1 MSDNIVRP
9 QSVST
14 RVEAYGGTLHRL
26 RKRGANMVRKNYNA
40 AASAASNV
48 TSTSFTESGAN
59 AEYPSHNRFFS
70 LSSNRYYN
78 YILTMLML
86 RSSTSTPTSNSTKK
100 KEDIKTAKLKIDPT
114 TLHYTPKL
122 SYNDFNDSSSS
133 LYSDSNTLVYS
144 GGSASSMVGS
154 TALSSTLTFQDDDQP
169 PFLTNKGVSINENF
183 THIESPTVIER
194 DIKTFIKNFNHS
206 AAYQLGESTHL
217 HYYQLPFPWREN
229 RYIIHGYRFYNS
241 HKKSF
246 LSIFNWYGWHNE
258 TSNIWTHLLGGL
270 YLLYL
275 GIFDFPNSDVWKSET
290 VPRPAKII
298 VYIFLFAAV
307 KCMFASVF
315 WHTFNGTS
323 FLRLRSKFAC
333 VDYSGITLLITA
345 SILTSEFVTMYDYKW
360 SLISYLS
367 ISTFLGIFGIFMNW
381 SPKFDRPEARPLRIK
396 FFILLAT
403 MGGLSF
409 IQLIFLRSWE
419 YASWLMTPVTNK
431 SIIWYLVGVFF
442 YGSFIPER
450 FRTDILVDECI
461 PTEEQLSTDL
471 NIVTKHKHIHF
482 RVTPTKHPKVTSCQ
496 CHSKSFKSLWWVDYF
511 GCSHTF
517 WHFFVVLGVVG
528 HYNAIMEMISKRWI
542 SS

>member
-1 MSDNIVRP
+1 MSDNNVRLP
-9 QSVST
+9 SVSS
-14 RVEAYGGTLHRL
+14 RVDGYGGTLHRL
-26 RKRGANMVRKNYNA
+26 KKRGANMVRKNYNA
-40 AASAASNV
+40 AANVASNV
-48 TSTSFTESGAN
+48 TSPSFTESGTN
-59 AEYPSHNRFFS
+59 VEYPSHNRFFS
-70 LSSNRYYN
+70 VSSNRYYN

-86 RSSTSTPTSNSTKK
+86 RSSSSATSSSKK
-100 KEDIKTAKLKIDPT
+100 KEDMKTAGPKIDPS

-122 SYNDFNDSSSS
+122 SYNDFNDSNSS

-144 GGSASSMVGS
+144 SGSASSIVGS
-154 TALSSTLTFQDDDQP
+154 TALSSTLTFHDDEQP
-169 PFLTNKGVSINENF
+169 SFSTNKGINISQNF
-183 THIESPTVIER
+183 THIESQPVIER

-206 AAYQLGESTHL
+206 VAYQLGESTHL

-241 HKKSF
+241 HKKSL

-275 GIFDFPNSDVWKSET
+275 GVYDFPNSDVWNSDT
-290 VPRPAKII
+290 VPKPAKVI

-323 FLRLRSKFAC
+323 FLGLRSKFAC

-367 ISTFLGIFGIFMNW
+367 ISTFLGVFGIFMNW

-403 MGGLSF
+403 MGFLSF

-450 FRTDILVDECI
+450 FRTDVLVDECI
-461 PTEEQLSTDL
+461 PTEQELSTDL

-482 RVTPTKHPKVTSCQ
+482 RATPTKHPKFMSCQ
-496 CHSKSFKSLWWVDYF
+496 CHSTSFKSLWWVDYF
-511 GCSHTF
+511 GSSHTF